1 MTLLVREYRTNKKDD
16 VMVILNLVLKKYMG
30 LTILQSISAI
40 RKRL

>member
-1 MTLLVREYRTNKKDD
+1 MMPLVRKSRANKKDD
-16 VMVILNLVLKKYMG
+16 AMVILNLVLKKYMG